1 MIELI
6 TREEA
11 ENSITVYKNFDIN
24 THECKWIVTSKLA
37 ETIMTICL
45 YDMAIEYYDEYTI
58 KKKIEKAK
66 EQLID
71 EIMDKLGVTN
81 KEGDDLERRKD

>member
-1 MIELI
+1 MI
-6 TREEA
+6 TRKEA
-11 ENSITVYKNFDIN
+11 ENSITVYKNFDIDTN
-24 THECKWIVTSKLA
+24 EYKWIVTSEFTK
-37 ETIMTICL
+37 TIITICL
-45 YDMAIEYYDEYTI
+45 YDMAAKYYDESTI
-58 KKKIEKAK
+58 KEKIEKAK